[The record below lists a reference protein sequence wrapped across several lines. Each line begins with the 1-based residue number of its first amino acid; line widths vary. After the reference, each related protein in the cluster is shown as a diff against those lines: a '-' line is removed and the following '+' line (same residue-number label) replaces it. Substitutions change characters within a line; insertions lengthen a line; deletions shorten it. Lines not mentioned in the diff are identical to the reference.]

1 MIHRR
6 LREAATPMTT
16 HDSPDS
22 VQHLSARSA
31 TGIFAIR
38 SDSATVYYLFLDAG
52 DSTVLGALLRMPGEG
67 SSTMSGDDR
76 WVPLTRIVRGDE
88 QDGSRKVITETPDVV
103 TIGHRHRYELAPR
116 HPSDAA
122 RWIQRR
128 ATSITRLD
136 RVPDGLP
143 EP

>member
-1 MIHRR
+1 
-6 LREAATPMTT
+6 MTT
-16 HDSPDS
+16 DNAPDS

-31 TGIFAIR
+31 TGIYAIR
-38 SDSATVYYLFLDAG
+38 SESATVYYLFLTAG
-52 DSTVLGALLRMPGEG
+52 ASPVLGALLRVPGKG

-88 QDGSRKVITETPDVV
+88 QDGSREVITETPKLV
-103 TIGHRHRYELAPR
+103 TIGHRHRCELAPR
-116 HPSDAA
+116 HPNDAA
-122 RWIQRR
+122 WWIQRR

-143 EP
+143 KP